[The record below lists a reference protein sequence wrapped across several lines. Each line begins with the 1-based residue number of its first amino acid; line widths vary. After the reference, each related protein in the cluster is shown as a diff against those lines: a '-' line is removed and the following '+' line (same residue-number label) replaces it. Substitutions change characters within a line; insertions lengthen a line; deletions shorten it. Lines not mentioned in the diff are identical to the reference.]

1 MLLKH
6 SNITKVMHFFEEKMP
21 KNLVYNINW
30 FNFAGVKM
38 KGGIAR
44 VCSFLSNNGLLYK
57 PVFLNL

>member
-1 MLLKH
+1 
-6 SNITKVMHFFEEKMP
+6 MHFFEEKMQ

-57 PVFLNL
+57 QVFFLNL